1 MACLKN
7 ACLTMEP
14 AEVDFLFERGILT
27 EKEITITANTTNLQS
42 MLKLSVKE
50 FVERAKKVC
59 TDKILLTKILR
70 IASQIAS
77 ATALCAM
84 LPKAW
89 SPQNVRKW
97 VASYNAFFSRKQ
109 K

>member
-1 MACLKN
+1 MTCLKN

-27 EKEITITANTTNLQS
+27 EKEVTITANTTNLQS
-42 MLKLSVKE
+42 MIKLSMKE
-50 FVERAKKVC
+50 FVERAKKLC
-59 TDKILLTKILR
+59 TDKILLTKIVR

-84 LPKAW
+84 QPKVWA
-89 SPQNVRKW
+89 PQSVRKW
-97 VASYNAFFSRKQ
+97 AASYNAFYARQQ